1 MNSRRYTMTSLSIVF
16 LALTIMS
23 VSAIGQNAYAGGG
36 GMSLSADCSGSSCDI
51 SGTTDRNDQDVTV
64 VVSSS
69 NGIHIVDQL
78 SISGGSFSTT
88 INVSNL
94 DDGTYKIAANQGSS
108 SKYSLNVSVD
118 VSGGSSDSSAS
129 VSNQLAAAAEEATST
144 TPSGGLTLS
153 AGGIEGSTTI
163 DVSGTTDR
171 KDQDVNMKVTAS
183 NGNLVGVDQLA
194 ISDGSYSTTLNVSNL
209 DGTYT
214 VSVNQGASSKYSLSV
229 DIDVS
234 GGSSDSSDSST
245 SVVGAAAAA
254 EETTAAAASG
264 LTLSAGGVEG
274 STTIDVSGTTDRNGD
289 ITLKVTAPNGNI
301 ISVSQISPSGGSFM
315 TTIETGGALW
325 SQDGMYSI
333 SAQQGDASNYKT
345 SADVEIID
353 GHVIPEFGVIAAMI
367 LAVAIVSII
376 VVTAKTRLSLVPRY

>member
-78 SISGGSFSTT
+78 SASDGSFSTT

-94 DDGTYKIAANQGSS
+94 DDGTYKIAANQGASG
-108 SKYSLNVSVD
+108 KYSLNVSVD
-118 VSGGSSDSSAS
+118 VSGGSSDSSTS
-129 VSNQLAAAAEEATST
+129 VSNQIASAAADET
-144 TPSGGLTLS
+144 
-153 AGGIEGSTTI
+153 
-163 DVSGTTDR
+163 
-171 KDQDVNMKVTAS
+171 
-183 NGNLVGVDQLA
+183 
-194 ISDGSYSTTLNVSNL
+194 
-209 DGTYT
+209 
-214 VSVNQGASSKYSLSV
+214 
-229 DIDVS
+229 
-234 GGSSDSSDSST
+234 
-245 SVVGAAAAA
+245 
-254 EETTAAAASG
+254 TTAAAGG
-264 LTLSAGGVEG
+264 LSLSAGGVEG

-289 ITLKVTAPNGNI
+289 ITLKVTAPNGNV

-325 SQDGMYSI
+325 SQDGMYTI
-333 SAQQGDASNYKT
+333 SAHQGTASNYQT
-345 SADVEIID
+345 SADVEIVD

>member
-23 VSAIGQNAYAGGG
+23 VSAIGQNAYAAGG

-64 VVSSS
+64 VITAS
-69 NGIHIVDQL
+69 NGNIVQADQL
-78 SISGGSFSTT
+78 SVSGDSFSTT
-88 INVSNL
+88 FNVSAS
-94 DDGTYKIAANQGSS
+94 DDGAYKIAANQGAS

-129 VSNQLAAAAEEATST
+129 VSNQIAAAATEE
-144 TPSGGLTLS
+144 
-153 AGGIEGSTTI
+153 E
-163 DVSGTTDR
+163 
-171 KDQDVNMKVTAS
+171 
-183 NGNLVGVDQLA
+183 
-194 ISDGSYSTTLNVSNL
+194 
-209 DGTYT
+209 
-214 VSVNQGASSKYSLSV
+214 
-229 DIDVS
+229 
-234 GGSSDSSDSST
+234 
-245 SVVGAAAAA
+245 
-254 EETTAAAASG
+254 TAAAAGG

-289 ITLKVTAPNGNI
+289 ITLKVTAPNGNVV
-301 ISVSQISPSGGSFM
+301 SVSQISPSGGSFM

-325 SQDGMYSI
+325 SQDGMYTI
-333 SAQQGDASNYKT
+333 SAHQGAASNYQT

>member
-23 VSAIGQNAYAGGG
+23 VSAIGQNAYAAGG
-36 GMSLSADCSGSSCDI
+36 GMSLSADCSGSNCDI

-78 SISGGSFSTT
+78 SASGGSFSTT

-94 DDGTYKIAANQGSS
+94 DDGTYTIAANQGAS
-108 SKYSLNVSVD
+108 SKYSLSLSVD
-118 VSGGSSDSSAS
+118 VSGGSSDSSTSAS
-129 VSNQLAAAAEEATST
+129 TQ
-144 TPSGGLTLS
+144 
-153 AGGIEGSTTI
+153 
-163 DVSGTTDR
+163 
-171 KDQDVNMKVTAS
+171 
-183 NGNLVGVDQLA
+183 
-194 ISDGSYSTTLNVSNL
+194 
-209 DGTYT
+209 
-214 VSVNQGASSKYSLSV
+214 
-229 DIDVS
+229 
-234 GGSSDSSDSST
+234 
-245 SVVGAAAAA
+245 VGAAAETVEAA
-254 EETTAAAASG
+254 TTTTGG
-264 LTLSAGGVEG
+264 LSLSAGGVEG

-289 ITLKVTAPNGNI
+289 ITLKVTAPNGNVV
-301 ISVSQISPSGGSFM
+301 SVSQISPSGGSFM

-325 SQDGMYSI
+325 SQDGMYTI
-333 SAQQGDASNYKT
+333 SAHQGAASNYQT